1 MSNEDTKPDFVLK
14 HRITGAAFLLFFGAL
29 LLPWLLGA
37 PGGQK
42 VATPTD
48 KQSAE
53 ALLQDKADQAAETLK
68 QQRLSEDE
76 RVYISKIT
84 PLDAQRSNS
93 SNQAKPFVPDPGSKT
108 GAKASTDTK
117 KKPVVQSVSKAK
129 SKPVGKKIT
138 TSVNRS
144 AKTPT
149 PKKSNDAVTKSIGS
163 SANVTKS
170 TAEKTQKDNVVAAE
184 NKPKIDVGW
193 MVQVGVFTDKRGANR
208 VVTDLRDKGFSPSTS
223 IVDTNQG
230 KNTGTRI
237 WLGPFAQRV
246 DAAKAKNNLTD
257 KTGEAGFI
265 RSYP

>member
-93 SNQAKPFVPDPGSKT
+93 SNQAKPLVPDPGSKT
-108 GAKASTDTK
+108 GSKASVDTK

-129 SKPVGKKIT
+129 PKPVGKKIT
-138 TSVNRS
+138 TSVNR
-144 AKTPT
+144 
-149 PKKSNDAVTKSIGS
+149 